1 MKIERILC
9 FGAAP
14 SRIESEFPLIHP
26 ETDFVIA
33 LDGGLH
39 CLLSHQ
45 IKPQLFIGDCDSLSS
60 DLQNWLHQTNI
71 PKILY
76 PKEKDESD
84 YELASQFI
92 ISHFSF
98 PIPIFLFHMSGGR
111 TDHFLM
117 NLSVSKQLSMKGF
130 YVEFIDTFEKIIIS
144 NGTKPIEISS
154 HSITN
159 VSLYPLT
166 DVVEGITTHN
176 LKYPLVEESLLQNSS
191 RGLSNVPI
199 GEKMIIIHKRGI
211 LAILL
216 IFGGKNENLC

>member
-1 MKIERILC
+1 MKTERILC

-14 SRIESEFPLIHP
+14 SRMESAFPVIHAD
-26 ETDFVIA
+26 TDFVIA

-39 CLLSHQ
+39 YLLSHH
-45 IKPQLFIGDCDSLSS
+45 ITPQLFIGDCDSLSP
-60 DLQNWLHQTNI
+60 DLQDWLHQSSI
-71 PKILY
+71 PKLLY
-76 PKEKDESD
+76 PTEKDESD
-84 YELASQFI
+84 YELASQYI
-92 ISHFSF
+92 ISHFSSS
-98 PIPIFLFHMSGGR
+98 IPIFLFYMSGGR

-117 NLSVSKQLSMKGF
+117 NLSISKQLSMEGF
-130 YVEFIDTFEKIIIS
+130 CVEFIDGLEKIIIS
-144 NGTKPIEISS
+144 NGAKPIEISS
-154 HSITN
+154 HLITN

-176 LKYPLVEESLLQNSS
+176 LKYPLIEESLVQNSS